1 MTKKV
6 RWGFLGAGGIAPVVA
21 TDFQIAG
28 LDIQAV
34 ATRDIERTHT
44 FADQFGIPNRHKSY
58 EDLVNDPEVDA
69 IYISTI
75 HPLHVE
81 HGLLA
86 IEAGKHVLIE
96 KPITLTASDAQK
108 LRDAGIRKN
117 VLVMEAMW
125 TRFLPSMQAVLA
137 SVKSGEIGIPK
148 YAYADFSVL
157 IPPEK
162 APRLWNR
169 EQGGGAHYDL
179 GIYPVSFV
187 FSILGAPDSVDGKS
201 VMTDTGVDAATA
213 ATLFY
218 NSGALATVNSSMTVS
233 GSISASIHGTLG
245 RIEIDTPFFEQTS
258 FHIYDNDRN
267 LIRSYSEKV
276 EGRGMQYQ
284 AIHFEECLAKGLTQ
298 SPIMS
303 MRESVQIMELMES
316 IYRF

>member
-1 MTKKV
+1 MSSQV

-21 TDFQIAG
+21 ADFQVAG
-28 LDIQAV
+28 LHIQAV
-34 ATRDIERTHT
+34 ATRDIARTNT
-44 FADQFGIPNRHKSY
+44 FADQFAIPNRHASY

-69 IYISTI
+69 IYVSTI
-75 HPLHVE
+75 HPLHVV

-96 KPITLTASDAQK
+96 KPIALTASDAQK
-108 LRDAGIRKN
+108 LSDAGARKN

-125 TRFLPSMQAVLA
+125 TRFLPSMQAALSA
-137 SVKSGEIGIPK
+137 VKGGEIGTPK

-179 GIYPVSFV
+179 GIYPVSFAV
-187 FSILGAPDSVDGKS
+187 SILGIPDSVEGKS

-218 NSGALATVNSSMTVS
+218 NSGALANINSSMTTV
-233 GSISASIHGTLG
+233 GSISAAVHGTSG
-245 RIEIDTPFFEQTS
+245 RVAIDTPFFEQTS
-258 FHIYDNDRN
+258 FHIYDNDRK
-267 LIRSYSEKV
+267 LIRSYSDKID
-276 EGRGMQYQ
+276 GRGMQYQ
-284 AIHFEECLAKGLTQ
+284 AIHFEECLAKGLIE

-303 MRESVQIMELMES
+303 MRESVQIMEVMES

>member
-1 MTKKV
+1 MSSQV

-28 LDIQAV
+28 LKIQAV
-34 ATRDIERTHT
+34 ATRDFERTNR

-96 KPITLTASDAQK
+96 KPITLTAADAQT
-108 LRDAGIRKN
+108 LRDAGAGKN

-125 TRFLPSMQAVLA
+125 TRFLPSMQAILGA
-137 SVKSGEIGIPK
+137 IKNGEIGLPK

-157 IPPEK
+157 VPPEK

-187 FSILGAPDSVDGKS
+187 VSVLGIPDSVEGKS
-201 VMTDTGVDAATA
+201 VMTNTGVDAATA

-218 NSGALATVNSSMTVS
+218 SSGALATVNSCMTLV
-233 GSISASIHGTLG
+233 GSIAASVHGTLG

-258 FHIYDNDRN
+258 FHIYDNDRK
-267 LIRSYSEKV
+267 LVRSYSEKV

-284 AIHFEECLAKGLTQ
+284 AIHFEECLAKGLTD

-303 MRESVQIMELMES
+303 MRESVQIMEVMES

>member
-1 MTKKV
+1 MSSQV

-28 LDIQAV
+28 LEIQAV
-34 ATRDIERTHT
+34 ATRDFERTNA
-44 FADQFGIPNRHKSY
+44 FADQFSIPNRHRSY
-58 EDLVNDPEVDA
+58 EELVNDKEVDA

-96 KPITLTASDAQK
+96 KPITLTAADAQR
-108 LRDAGIRKN
+108 LREAGMRKK

-125 TRFLPSMQAVLA
+125 TRFLPSMQAVLTA
-137 SVKSGEIGIPK
+137 VKNGEIGTPK
-148 YAYADFSVL
+148 YAYADFSVP

-187 FSILGAPDSVDGKS
+187 VSILGIPDSVEGKS

-218 NSGALATVNSSMTVS
+218 KKGALAAVNSCMTLA

-258 FHIYDNDRN
+258 FHIFNNDRE
-267 LIRSYSEKV
+267 LIGSYNEKV

-284 AIHFEECLAKGLTQ
+284 AIHFEECLAQGLEE